1 MRTDHIERFNKASA
15 GYRADCE
22 QYIRDCESELKR
34 ARAILDTVKIAEALV
49 VPEGAEKAHLEA
61 VRVRDL
67 KRPSGDGRP
76 QPRQVIEMG
85 RGDPD
90 KIERELS
97 ATIEE
102 VLNAG

>member
-34 ARAILDTVKIAEALV
+34 ARAILDTVKIAELLV
-49 VPEGAEKAHLEA
+49 VPEGAEKAQLEG

-67 KRPSGDGRP
+67 KRPGPHRVIDGDR
-76 QPRQVIEMG
+76 
-85 RGDPD
+85 
-90 KIERELS
+90 IERELS